1 MQSTEHILSDLIL
14 TILRRIELNIF
25 ILQLREL
32 RLKMIKWFA

>member
-14 TILRRIELNIF
+14 TILRIIELNIF